1 MKRTESVGRLSAQ
14 IHRISRSYINKRM
27 SDYGIGSGQFHF
39 LMRLYRHDGLCL
51 KELVSALHLDK
62 GTATRAVHK
71 LEANGFV
78 VSRENI
84 HDRRSR
90 NVYLTEKARKL
101 KPDIE
106 SIFSDWNEILL
117 RGFHSEEKTALY
129 DYLERVIENG
139 TENQ

>member
-1 MKRTESVGRLSAQ
+1 MKKPESVGRLSAQ
-14 IHRISRSYINKRM
+14 IHRLSRIYIDKRM
-27 SDYGIGSGQFHF
+27 DTYDIGSGQFHF
-39 LMRLYRHDGLCL
+39 LLRLYRQDGICL
-51 KELVSALHLDK
+51 KDLVSALHLDK

-78 VSRENI
+78 VSRENA

-101 KPDIE
+101 KPEIE

-117 RGFHSEEKTALY
+117 RGFHPEEKTAFY
-129 DYLERVIENG
+129 EYLKRTIENG
-139 TENQ
+139 AEK